1 MPSTPFR
8 FVVPSGG
15 MRMDR
20 VVADASGAGRRTVKD
35 WFRKGLVRAGGHV
48 VRAADLAS
56 GGTEVTVDRETGE
69 AEEAGAPAVDPRLVP
84 IVFEDERRLVVG
96 KPAGLHSE
104 RGRSA
109 ASVASFLERKFGD
122 RSTIGERP
130 EEAGLVHR
138 LDRDTSGVLLAA
150 KDAAEY
156 RRLRRAF
163 REGRSRKQYLAI
175 VAGRLEEPAEI
186 AIPLARRGNRMA
198 AATVHDRAL
207 PARTFVEPLECGENW
222 SLMLATIRS
231 GAMHQVRVHLALE
244 GLPLVGDVLYGG
256 PRLEGCPRE
265 GQLLHALRIEVD
277 GELDVTAAPPG
288 DFVAALARLR
298 SGRT

>member
-20 VVADASGAGRRTVKD
+20 LVADASGAGRRTVKD

-48 VRAADLAS
+48 VRASELAS
-56 GGTEVTVDRETGE
+56 GGTEVTVERETGE
-69 AEEAGAPAVDPRLVP
+69 AEAPAFAPRLVP

-122 RSTIGERP
+122 RSAIGDRP

-150 KDAAEY
+150 NDAAEY

-175 VAGRLEEPAEI
+175 VAGRVEEPAEI
-186 AIPLARRGNRMA
+186 EIPLARRGSRMA

-207 PARTFVEPLECGENW
+207 PARTVVEPLESGEDW
-222 SLMLATIRS
+222 SLVLATIRS

-244 GLPLVGDVLYGG
+244 GFPLVGDELYGG

-265 GQLLHALRIEVD
+265 GQLLHALRIQVD